1 MALQQGTL
9 RNACAAAALLAAGTV
24 AVSAADCPE
33 GFPDRNLNFWVG
45 YGAGGGTDLI
55 SRTLASII
63 EEKQGWT
70 VAVTNK
76 PGAGSSVMMA
86 QLAAS
91 EPDGLTIGITSTGA
105 ISKVPNRNPDSPYSI
120 EDFTYLGT
128 AQLTP
133 VSVTT
138 LAEKPFDN
146 FEEMIAYAKENGSMT
161 VSTAT
166 SDANIFFDEISER
179 EGVRIILVPNK
190 GTAESLQQILGGH
203 VDAALLGSGHVQ
215 HLKSGKMVQ
224 IFTMGDRPAP
234 FAPDAPSSMDLG
246 YDFIGAVSYVLVA
259 APDGLDPAVQT
270 CLEQVLDEAV
280 TSEEFA
286 QLQTSYD
293 QEALNLGPEKTTALL
308 EREFGKFKE
317 YYSTHK

>member
-1 MALQQGTL
+1 MTHQ
-9 RNACAAAALLAAGTV
+9 RSKFRMACAAAAILAGS

-33 GFPDRNLNFWVG
+33 GFPGKTVNFWVG

-63 EEKQGWT
+63 EEKEGWT
-70 VAVTNK
+70 ISVANK
-76 PGAGSSVMMA
+76 PGAGSSVMMT

-91 EPDGLTIGITSTGA
+91 PPDGLTVGITSTGA
-105 ISKVPNRNPDSPYSI
+105 VSKVPNRNPDSPYSI
-120 EDFTYLGT
+120 GDFTYLGT

-138 LAEKPFDN
+138 LTDKPFDN
-146 FEEMIAYAKENGSMT
+146 YEEMIAYAKKNGSMT
-161 VSTAT
+161 ISTAT

-215 HLKSGKMVQ
+215 HLKSGKMIQ

-234 FAPDAPSSMDLG
+234 FAPDAPSSKDLG

-259 APDGLDPAVQT
+259 APDGLEPAVQT

-280 TSEEFA
+280 NSEEFA
-286 QLQTSYD
+286 KVQATYD
-293 QEALNLGPEKTTALL
+293 QQALNLGAKETTALL
-308 EREFGKFKE
+308 EREFAKFKD
-317 YYSTHK
+317 YYNTEK

>member
-1 MALQQGTL
+1 MRHRSVRLKI
-9 RNACAAAALLAAGTV
+9 ACAAVACIAGGAVTAAE
-24 AVSAADCPE
+24 CPE
-33 GFPDRNLNFWVG
+33 GFPGKPLDFWVG

-63 EEKQGWT
+63 EEAQGWT

-86 QLAAS
+86 QLAQS

-105 ISKVPNRNPDSPYSI
+105 ISKVPNRNPESPYSI
-120 EDFTYLGT
+120 GDFSYLGT

-138 LAEKPFDN
+138 LSEKPFRTYD
-146 FEEMIAYAKENGSMT
+146 EMIAYAKENGSMT

-166 SDANIFFDEISER
+166 SDANIFFDEIAER

-224 IFTMGDRPAP
+224 IFTMGDRRAP
-234 FAPDAPSSMDLG
+234 FAPDAPTSADLG
-246 YDFIGAVSYVLVA
+246 YDFIGAASYVLVA
-259 APDGLDPAVQT
+259 APDGLAPEVRT

-280 TSEEFA
+280 TSDEFA
-286 QLQTSYD
+286 KLQASYD
-293 QEALNLGPEKTTALL
+293 QEALNLGPEGTAALL
-308 EREFGKFKE
+308 EREFAKFKD
-317 YYSTHK
+317 YYSAKK